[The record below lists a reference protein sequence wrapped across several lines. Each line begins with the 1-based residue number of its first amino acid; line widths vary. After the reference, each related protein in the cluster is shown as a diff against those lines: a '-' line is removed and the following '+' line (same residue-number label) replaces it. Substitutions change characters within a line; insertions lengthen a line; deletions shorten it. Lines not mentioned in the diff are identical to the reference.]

1 MNEFNLCITLDTDA
15 DPVNKNHKN
24 SITFENLDYNLSD
37 IFRNIDLIKSKI
49 FLFIDLPRAG
59 IFH

>member
-24 SITFENLDYNLSD
+24 SITFENLDYVSLKYS
-37 IFRNIDLIKSKI
+37 NIDLIKSKI
-49 FLFIDLPRAG
+49 N
-59 IFH
+59 